1 MHAIK
6 GAWVGQT
13 FALAKSN
20 ESGGRKARI
29 RRSKEERK
37 AMVESFIKKYQRTN
51 DGNFP
56 SLNLTHKEVGG
67 SFYTIR
73 EIVREII
80 QENRVLG
87 PGKLIEEEQNA
98 EQFLEQH
105 PLGSISIEPKSSQP
119 APATGINFVPNH
131 VQGVRD
137 ESVPS
142 FDGLFVGSEKH
153 KFDDEQVINGSAMV
167 LKDETDK
174 EVSAE
179 LEGNWSAMDLKDE
192 TDEKISAELEANE
205 SAMDLKDETDEKIS
219 AELEANESA
228 MDLKDETDKN
238 LSTELAV
245 NGNTM
250 DFKDESHKEVSAK
263 LKVNGGAMDLKDE
276 SDGEVSAE
284 LEVNGNAIDLK
295 DESHKEVSAELE
307 VNGNAMDLKDES
319 RKEASAELEG
329 NGAAIDM
336 KDKTDQESTELG
348 VKEFLEESE
357 KELTPVMSS
366 AAPVVS
372 EADESVKKFTSISP
386 ILSQI
391 TTDVI
396 VETFPLRPV
405 SKSTDYM
412 DERYGEMRN
421 LSETSEERENK
432 KVDLDPKNGGFLLDE
447 IVSSEKSS
455 LVDDEKVGK
464 DVDMLFE
471 KNSNL
476 VYNKVADSLSDPPLE
491 TSKQLTT
498 TNSVV
503 HGSHNG
509 TTSRVDLSHNDVSTS
524 TTNERSKATDGE
536 VISSPNRIH
545 TKSDSTLNGNASE
558 ESTTQEAVLVENK
571 RAHLQ
576 HNANSPKT
584 SNGTLDRI
592 NLKSWEATARG
603 NASSETNPLLAFFK
617 SFIAAFLKFWSE

>member
-13 FALAKSN
+13 FALSKSN

-98 EQFLEQH
+98 ERFLEQH

-131 VQGVRD
+131 VQGVSD

-142 FDGLFVGSEKH
+142 FDGLSVGSEKH
-153 KFDDEQVINGSAMV
+153 KFDDEQIINGNAMI

-179 LEGNWSAMDLKDE
+179 LEVNWGAMDLKDE
-192 TDEKISAELEANE
+192 TDK
-205 SAMDLKDETDEKIS
+205 KIS

-238 LSTELAV
+238 LNTELAA
-245 NGNTM
+245 NGNTV

-263 LKVNGGAMDLKDE
+263 LKVNRGAMDLKDE
-276 SDGEVSAE
+276 SDREVSAE

-295 DESHKEVSAELE
+295 DESHKEVSTELE

-319 RKEASAELEG
+319 CKEVSAELEG

-336 KDKTDQESTELG
+336 KDKTDEESTELG

-357 KELTPVMSS
+357 KELTPVMST
-366 AAPVVS
+366 ATPVVS
-372 EADESVKKFTSISP
+372 EADESVNKFTSISP

-396 VETFPLRPV
+396 VETFPLRSV

-412 DERYGEMRN
+412 DQRYGEMRN
-421 LSETSEERENK
+421 LSETSEERENE
-432 KVDLDPKNGGFLLDE
+432 KVDLDPKNGSFLLDG
-447 IVSSEKSS
+447 IISSENSS

-476 VYNKVADSLSDPPLE
+476 VYNKVADNLSDPPLE
-491 TSKQLTT
+491 TSKQLT

-509 TTSRVDLSHNDVSTS
+509 TTSRVDLSHNDILTS
-524 TTNERSKATDGE
+524 TTNETSNATDGE
-536 VISSPNRIH
+536 VISSPDGIH
-545 TKSDSTLNGNASE
+545 TKSDSTLNENASE
-558 ESTTQEAVLVENK
+558 ESTTQEAVLVEKK

-576 HNANSPKT
+576 HNANSLKT

>member
-37 AMVESFIKKYQRTN
+37 AMVESFVKKYQRTN

-131 VQGVRD
+131 VQGVSD

-153 KFDDEQVINGSAMV
+153 KFDDEQIINGSAMV
-167 LKDETDK
+167 
-174 EVSAE
+174 
-179 LEGNWSAMDLKDE
+179 
-192 TDEKISAELEANE
+192 
-205 SAMDLKDETDEKIS
+205 LKDETDEKIS

-238 LSTELAV
+238 LRTELAV

-250 DFKDESHKEVSAK
+250 DFKEESHKEVSAK
-263 LKVNGGAMDLKDE
+263 LKGNGGAMDLKDE

-319 RKEASAELEG
+319 CKEASAELEG

-357 KELTPVMSS
+357 KELMPVMSS
-366 AAPVVS
+366 AAPAVS
-372 EADESVKKFTSISP
+372 EAEESVKKFTSISP

-412 DERYGEMRN
+412 DGRYGEMRN

-447 IVSSEKSS
+447 IFSSENSS

-476 VYNKVADSLSDPPLE
+476 VYDKVADNLSNPPLE

-524 TTNERSKATDGE
+524 TTNEGSKATDGE
-536 VISSPNRIH
+536 VISSPNSIH

-558 ESTTQEAVLVENK
+558 ESTTQEAVLVEKK

-592 NLKSWEATARG
+592 NLKSWETTARG